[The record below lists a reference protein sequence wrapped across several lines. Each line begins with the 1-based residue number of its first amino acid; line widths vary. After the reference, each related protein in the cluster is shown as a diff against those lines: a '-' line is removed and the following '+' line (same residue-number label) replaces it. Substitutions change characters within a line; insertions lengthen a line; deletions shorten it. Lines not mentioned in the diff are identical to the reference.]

1 MRPIPPKTAVQR
13 RKLSVTLDETLLQQV
28 DELATFLG
36 GATDRAYIVEQALR
50 RIIGDHKAFQQ
61 WRSQRDHTNA

>member
-1 MRPIPPKTAVQR
+1 
-13 RKLSVTLDETLLQQV
+13 V

-50 RIIGDHKAFQQ
+50 RIIAEHREFQQ
-61 WRSQRDHTNA
+61 WRSNRTEARA